1 VSPTETPPLFVFLK
15 KYFRICI
22 KASLLAENMTVTT
35 DSLWYRHKNK
45 GDFIMWEKFKESN
58 FAKKC
63 KELSH
68 KGGFVATVVCL
79 SLIVAIVLSVSI
91 ATNRAKKKYA
101 PETDETGGSA
111 TEEATTDNHS
121 DVGDGTL
128 EVPGYNDES
137 EKPTGADTEVFEL
150 ALPVDKGYIAKS
162 HDASIQVWSET
173 YGAYKVHLGVDVATD
188 VGAKVYAAE
197 DGKIEKIWD
206 DALMGRC
213 ISIDHGDGI
222 YTFYM
227 NLTAEDLEGISEGA
241 SVTCGAQIGT
251 VGESAIAEL
260 ADEPHLHVEMTLN
273 GVSVDPAEYFSDE
286 ALATLAENDSF
297 EAGVNEEDTIS

>member
-1 VSPTETPPLFVFLK
+1 
-15 KYFRICI
+15 
-22 KASLLAENMTVTT
+22 MTVTT

-63 KELSH
+63 KELSR

-79 SLIVAIVLSVSI
+79 TLIVAIVLSVSI
-91 ATNRAKKKYA
+91 ATNRAKKKYGVDS
-101 PETDETGGSA
+101 DEGGGSV
-111 TEEATTDNHS
+111 TEASTTAAEKEDE
-121 DVGDGTL
+121 VGDGT
-128 EVPGYNDES
+128 VDAPTYNEES
-137 EKPTGADTEVFEL
+137 EKPAGADTEVFEL
-150 ALPVDKGYIAKS
+150 SLPVDKGYVAKS

-188 VGAKVYAAE
+188 AGAKVYAAE
-197 DGKIEKIWD
+197 VGKIEKIWD

-227 NLTAEDLEGISEGA
+227 NLAAEDLEGVKEGA
-241 SVTCGAQIGT
+241 SVTVGTQIGT
-251 VGESAIAEL
+251 VGESALAEL
-260 ADEPHLHVEMTLN
+260 ADEPHLHIEMTVN
-273 GVSVDPAEYFSDE
+273 GIPVDPAEYFSDE
-286 ALATLAENDSF
+286 ALATLAENDSY
-297 EAGVNEEDTIS
+297 EAGVNEEETVS

>member
-1 VSPTETPPLFVFLK
+1 
-15 KYFRICI
+15 
-22 KASLLAENMTVTT
+22 
-35 DSLWYRHKNK
+35 
-45 GDFIMWEKFKESN
+45 MWEKFKESN

-101 PETDETGGSA
+101 VDPDETGGSV
-111 TEEATTDNHS
+111 TEDATTNDR
-121 DVGDGTL
+121 DEIGDGTL
-128 EVPGYNDES
+128 EAPGYNDES

-188 VGAKVYAAE
+188 AGAKVYAAE

-227 NLTAEDLEGISEGA
+227 NLTAEDVEGIEAGA
-241 SVTCGAQIGT
+241 SVTCGTQIGT

-260 ADEPHLHVEMTLN
+260 ADEPHLHVEMTVN
-273 GVSVDPAEYFSDE
+273 GISVDPAEYFSDE
-286 ALATLAENDSF
+286 ALATLAENDSY

>member
-1 VSPTETPPLFVFLK
+1 
-15 KYFRICI
+15 
-22 KASLLAENMTVTT
+22 MTVTT

-79 SLIVAIVLSVSI
+79 ALVVAIVLSVSI

-101 PETDETGGSA
+101 TDPEETGSVATDGQTA
-111 TEEATTDNHS
+111 GKGDVTEEE
-121 DVGDGTL
+121 VGEGTV
-128 EVPGYNDES
+128 EAPAHKDES
-137 EKPTGADTEVFEL
+137 EAPVGGDVETFSL
-150 ALPVDKGYIAKS
+150 ALPVDKGYVAKS

-173 YGAYKVHLGVDVATD
+173 YGAYKVHLGVDIATD
-188 VGAKVYAAE
+188 LDAKVYAAE
-197 DGKIEKIWD
+197 DGTVSKIWN

-227 NLTAEDLEGISEGA
+227 NLSAEEVEGIVEGA
-241 SVTCGAQIGT
+241 SVTSGTQIGY
-251 VGESAIAEL
+251 VGETAISEL
-260 ADEPHLHVEMTLN
+260 ADEPHLHVEMTMN
-273 GVSVDPAEYFSDE
+273 GISVDPAEYFSDE
-286 ALATLAENDSF
+286 ALATLAENDSY
-297 EAGVNEEDTIS
+297 EAGVNEEE